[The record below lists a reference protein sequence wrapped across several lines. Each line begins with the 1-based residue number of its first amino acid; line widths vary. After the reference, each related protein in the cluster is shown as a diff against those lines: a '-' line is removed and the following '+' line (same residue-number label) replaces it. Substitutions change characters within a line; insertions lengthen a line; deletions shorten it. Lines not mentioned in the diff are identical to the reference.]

1 MDKKLNQDS
10 IYQNAFLLLDNNY
23 NIKDD
28 ENALLFDKLTYI
40 IFCIAILPNNNYSLA
55 LLNEFSRI
63 YLSIKDKDNSWSFTP
78 EFINLINNSFY
89 KLKEIFPLKRGVK
102 VIAEVL
108 RKQLVNEPFKNGIE
122 FGILDKII
130 DLKNMSYSL
139 ENIPYHSRI
148 GLGQH
153 SGTIANEEQQLL
165 DDSFFMLINAENEYS
180 IMISL
185 AKEFE
190 KDRSKDRNKDSE
202 KAKEILNRLNRNVCT
217 YCRNGI
223 ANFFN
228 FFETFL
234 NNLGNNFLYE
244 NENLISDEDKL
255 LLKENNNY
263 YLKLEVKIENLQRII
278 GKKIIYKTNSHQEL
292 TEECFTKLLNRFK
305 EQGGASTY
313 FSKGKGNIL
322 SLPNTCLA
330 DLKDISKYS
339 LEASKKLW
347 KACYKQKDYPN
358 YLMNLEYNA
367 LYKEAKMRVDFKCEL
382 IK

>member
-63 YLSIKDKDNSWSFTP
+63 YLSIKDKDNCWSFTP

-89 KLKEIFPLKRGVK
+89 KLKEIFPLKKGVK

-108 RKQLVNEPFKNGIE
+108 RKQLVKEPFRNGIE

-130 DLKNMSYSL
+130 DLKNISYSS

-148 GLGQH
+148 GLGHH
-153 SGTIANEEQQLL
+153 SGTIVNEEQQLL
-165 DDSFFMLINAENEYS
+165 DDSFFMLINAENEYN

-190 KDRSKDRNKDSE
+190 KDRNKDSE

-217 YCRNGI
+217 YCRNGTQ
-223 ANFFN
+223 NFFT

-244 NENLISDEDKL
+244 NENLISDEDKFL
-255 LLKENNNY
+255 LQGNDNH
-263 YLKLEVKIENLQRII
+263 YLNLEVKIENLQKII
-278 GKKIIYKTNSHQEL
+278 GKRIIYKTNSHQEL
-292 TEECFTKLLNRFK
+292 KEECFIKLLNRFK
-305 EQGGASTY
+305 EQRDTSTY
-313 FSKGKGNIL
+313 FSKGRGNIL
-322 SLPNTCLA
+322 SLPNTSLA

-358 YLMNLEYNA
+358 YLMNFDYNT
-367 LYKEAKMRVDFKCEL
+367 LYKEAKMRVDFKCEF